1 MKVER
6 PGTNKRRKDRLARHY
21 ELMQRFQLEGF
32 SRENASKLALRVL
45 SRTPEEVEQAIAAY
59 KNEATNQCPGR

>member
-6 PGTNKRRKDRLARHY
+6 TGTNKRRKDRMARHY

-32 SRENASKLALRVL
+32 SREIASKLALRVL
-45 SRTPEEVEQAIAAY
+45 SRTPDEVEAAIADY
-59 KNEATNQCPGR
+59 KKGGLTA